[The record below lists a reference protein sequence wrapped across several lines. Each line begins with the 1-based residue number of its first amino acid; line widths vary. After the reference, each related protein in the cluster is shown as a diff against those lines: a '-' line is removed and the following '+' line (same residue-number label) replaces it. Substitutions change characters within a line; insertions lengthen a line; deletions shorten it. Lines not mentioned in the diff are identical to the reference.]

1 MKESID
7 TMAVMLKS
15 QMTYDPITVEVAKD
29 QVLNEYGF
37 LEQEPTDRSFNVTQL
52 PKVVKRLRDVVEC
65 NFEAENLELARNMLS
80 SLGRE
85 LPGKNGTWLQSNYYS
100 KELWV
105 NFVKTIDTLK
115 NCRGETV
122 DVSLFPIGK
131 GQQLIRFLV
140 LYPIYLFLLD
150 GEGDDLEHLNQGFY
164 SQDIPSNVNTLRYKL
179 NIITSG
185 IFQNL
190 ECRQTI
196 SNTTNKELY
205 QFVNQQ
211 RFERDERNKKRVQDL
226 DKEARDTYNIYR
238 MFNLGK
244 SHSSHTTGTIPSN
257 DSPETVYMNGSHTS
271 ATEATQHLT
280 DPIEYSQQLTDRGI
294 EDENEDLELHLGEE
308 EDDGL

>member
-1 MKESID
+1 MKECID

-37 LEQEPTDRSFNVTQL
+37 LDQEPTERTFNVVQL

-65 NFEAENLELARNMLS
+65 NFEAENLELARNILS

-85 LPGKNGTWLQSNYYS
+85 LPGKNGNWLHSNFYS
-100 KELWV
+100 KELWI

-115 NCRGETV
+115 NCRGETI
-122 DVSLFPIGK
+122 DTSLFPILK

-140 LYPIYLFLLD
+140 LYPIYLYLLT
-150 GEGDDLEHLNQGFY
+150 EEETDLGHLNQGFY
-164 SQDIPSNVNTLRYKL
+164 SHDVPSNIPVLRHKL
-179 NIITSG
+179 RIITSG
-185 IFQNL
+185 IFHNL
-190 ECRQTI
+190 ECRQTV
-196 SNTTNKELY
+196 SNTTDQQLY

-226 DKEARDTYNIYR
+226 DKESRDTYNIYR

-244 SHSSHTTGTIPSN
+244 SHSSHTTGSIP
-257 DSPETVYMNGSHTS
+257 DAE
-271 ATEATQHLT
+271 
-280 DPIEYSQQLTDRGI
+280 
-294 EDENEDLELHLGEE
+294 
-308 EDDGL
+308 